1 LDEGPSHRLIAK
13 IKTLFGRRDP
23 NRAATKFEEDVQ
35 ELIDEGAE
43 KGVITS
49 KEGEMIQSIFDF
61 GDTIVREIMIPRTD
75 VVAASQDATLSEV
88 IQLSRQH
95 GHSRLPVYQK
105 DIDHIVGILHVKN
118 LLDRWGSPPDE
129 ALSKNLL
136 RQPYFIPEVK
146 KIGELLAEFR
156 TRKTHMAVVLD
167 EYGGTAGLITLEDI
181 IEEIVG
187 EIQDE
192 YDTEDQRII
201 RLSNDTVLVDAR
213 LHLEELSEFLN
224 IELPEGNY
232 DSVGGFIIDL
242 LGKVPEVKEQIEFQ
256 DLLMTIRSG
265 DERKISQVEIKC
277 LDHTDILNSGNS

>member
-1 LDEGPSHRLIAK
+1 MDEGPSHRLIAK

-105 DIDHIVGILHVKN
+105 DIDHIVGILHV
-118 LLDRWGSPPDE
+118 
-129 ALSKNLL
+129 
-136 RQPYFIPEVK
+136 
-146 KIGELLAEFR
+146 
-156 TRKTHMAVVLD
+156 
-167 EYGGTAGLITLEDI
+167 
-181 IEEIVG
+181 
-187 EIQDE
+187 
-192 YDTEDQRII
+192 
-201 RLSNDTVLVDAR
+201 
-213 LHLEELSEFLN
+213 
-224 IELPEGNY
+224 
-232 DSVGGFIIDL
+232 
-242 LGKVPEVKEQIEFQ
+242 
-256 DLLMTIRSG
+256 
-265 DERKISQVEIKC
+265 
-277 LDHTDILNSGNS
+277 